1 MAIYLLGAFLLS
13 FTCGWVFT
21 PAILDY
27 CKRKK
32 LYDLPN
38 GRKIHHNA
46 IPRMGGISFFPS
58 MVLAFAICLIVIT
71 ANSGIDRPFSIWSA
85 SFLVGLSIIYFTGII
100 DDLIGLNATT
110 KFTAQICAAC
120 LLPMAGLYLNNLY
133 GLFGIYEIPYYI
145 GFPLTIFII
154 VFIDN
159 AYNLIDGIDGLAGS
173 LSVLALAGFLVY
185 FVFYNVFMNTYAILT
200 AGLMGALIAFL
211 FFNLFGKP
219 EKNTKIFMG
228 DSGSLSLGF
237 TLGFLSVKCMMNNTL
252 IWDYRPEALLVPLT
266 LLFVPI
272 ADVARVT
279 LYRLLHRQPLF
290 KADKNHIHH
299 KMMRTG
305 MSQHQTLWAIL
316 ALAVVY
322 IIMNSML
329 YMVMSP
335 TYIVLIDIALY
346 CLVHLGINRIMKM
359 TI

>member
-13 FTCGWVFT
+13 FICGWVFT

-173 LSVLALAGFLVY
+173 LSVLTLAGFLVY
-185 FVFYNVFMNTYAILT
+185 FVYYNVFMNTYAILT

-211 FFNLFGKP
+211 IFNLFGKP

-279 LYRLLHRQPLF
+279 LYRLLHRQSLF

-335 TYIVLIDIALY
+335 TYIVLIDIVLY
-346 CLVHLGINRIMKM
+346 CFVHLGINRKMKM

>member
-1 MAIYLLGAFLLS
+1 
-13 FTCGWVFT
+13 
-21 PAILDY
+21 
-27 CKRKK
+27 
-32 LYDLPN
+32 
-38 GRKIHHNA
+38 
-46 IPRMGGISFFPS
+46 
-58 MVLAFAICLIVIT
+58 
-71 ANSGIDRPFSIWSA
+71 
-85 SFLVGLSIIYFTGII
+85 
-100 DDLIGLNATT
+100 
-110 KFTAQICAAC
+110 
-120 LLPMAGLYLNNLY
+120 
-133 GLFGIYEIPYYI
+133 
-145 GFPLTIFII
+145 
-154 VFIDN
+154 
-159 AYNLIDGIDGLAGS
+159 
-173 LSVLALAGFLVY
+173 
-185 FVFYNVFMNTYAILT
+185 
-200 AGLMGALIAFL
+200 MGALIAFL
-211 FFNLFGKP
+211 IFNLFGKP

-346 CLVHLGINRIMKM
+346 CLVHLGINQKMKM